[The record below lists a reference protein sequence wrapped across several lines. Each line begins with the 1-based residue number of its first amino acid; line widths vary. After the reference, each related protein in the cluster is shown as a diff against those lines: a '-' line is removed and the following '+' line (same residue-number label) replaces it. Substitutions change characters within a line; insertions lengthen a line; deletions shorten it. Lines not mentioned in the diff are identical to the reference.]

1 MHSNLPH
8 WAPATYL
15 TCYGAEWKQGEAT
28 LPINNRM
35 TIVVRSLGVLDTFNY
50 RYFHTFHMATS
61 THFDSLALD
70 QFYPILSYPIYLTSS
85 IHTVRDLTVL

>member
-1 MHSNLPH
+1 LTHSITGTFTLSTWLLLP
-8 WAPATYL
+8 
-15 TCYGAEWKQGEAT
+15 
-28 LPINNRM
+28 
-35 TIVVRSLGVLDTFNY
+35 
-50 RYFHTFHMATS
+50 MATS